1 MANTPAKTPTLLLDL
16 RKYLA
21 TAKLDDVPYDKL
33 LQTVGEAGWFYR
45 ARQAGVEPWP
55 DSVMV
60 HFEISIGRDDAFE
73 FFDTIS
79 VKVGAGP
86 GPVSMAA
93 RSFLPQSLIYLF
105 FNRLP
110 PAAITDAPPASVQ
123 REMIDMKD
131 RDVVLP
137 AAAAADDDQQEYVP
151 EPATLVDYD
160 VVARREPDGLPIF
173 ADLNEM
179 GPDTRGIIDAV
190 IAEIEVF
197 AETAT
202 IEQLDALAV
211 KNPGMLNF
219 LFDLGTKEERDDMKL
234 IIDRRKNLLAVPA
247 TTPRRRR
254 AA

>member
-45 ARQAGVEPWP
+45 ARQAGVEPRP
-55 DSVMV
+55 EGEMV
-60 HFEISIGRDDAFE
+60 HFEISIGREDTME
-73 FFDTIS
+73 FLDTIS
-79 VKVGAGP
+79 VKVSAGP
-86 GPVSMAA
+86 GPVSSVA
-93 RSFLPQSLIYLF
+93 RMLVQQSLIYML

-110 PAAITDAPPASVQ
+110 AAPMAAAPPASVQ
-123 REMIDMKD
+123 REMIDMQD

-137 AAAAADDDQQEYVP
+137 ATADDDQQEYVP

-173 ADLNEM
+173 TDLNEM